1 MKIPSDRRSSD
12 ASYAPYSVTS
22 PRFPPPA
29 LPSNTNTHPS
39 RPPASRKSTAGSA
52 SNGSASGS
60 KSHPPASASAPTL
73 ASLALAGG
81 GSEDQPQY
89 KVARAISSC
98 TRCRSRKQKC
108 DGKLPACSAC
118 ERAKVECIGFDAI
131 SKTNV
136 SRNYL
141 HSLEQEVASLKAQL
155 AELQGSGSV
164 SGSHS
169 HSELVSDDIG
179 RNKRDIAANASHA
192 VSTFRADF
200 PLDPALADEDGS
212 MPPHVMRSPLE
223 SPHLT
228 GPAAT
233 HMYGQGY
240 GHQRRHSDFPFPST
254 SLSADSPK
262 SPFFSHRGPGQLGQT
277 SAIHATSLTRMVHD
291 AALRTGHAINPGSTM
306 NPPGSTA
313 SGSEKGSSVVGIDS
327 PIAQTAEVGD
337 NTSPDAILTPR
348 SAAGGPGS
356 SNRRAP
362 SASPLVSTNSLL
374 PGSGGKLKRRTF
386 AIPPLPPQPAVE
398 RLVAAYVDFVGVTAP
413 IIHIPS
419 LGQQLVKMREGTN
432 VEESDIFVVMMVLA
446 LSTMASSRFVD
457 PPDEL
462 RACSETFHAEAMK
475 HLDAVFEEQSYVG
488 LQAILLLVWYSLLN
502 PDKGS
507 IWFLVGLATRTCVDL
522 GYHNEH
528 NAQVEQL
535 DALELDMR
543 RRLFWCTYKMDRL
556 LSLSLGRPPSIPDG
570 FINVPLSSP
579 MHDIDIHPGDPASLT
594 GEPCS
599 YKAVFIHTTKLRQL
613 QSEIL
618 FETYGVHGS
627 TGRLPSEEWRQD
639 CFERLKSWLATA
651 PEPRGTVSTEGYAI
665 SFHNSCLLLFR
676 PSPGCPRPGR
686 SALATVLTSS
696 SYVIRIY
703 RRMQNN
709 NRISWLW
716 MTSHFSFMAG
726 LSFLYAFFNLY
737 SMGGGRDV
745 PSIEDAMMVTES
757 CLGVLEFLAPRVPSA
772 LACHDTMR
780 SLCQAIF
787 DQLSKLDPPPTAGSS
802 SSSPTRGILR
812 GAPISSSREDPLP
825 NEAFPAP
832 LPPVAMPYE
841 LSLLDNLFRNPMA
854 SHNKAS
860 EYTSNKKCHD
870 KKKAAAAGGSGS
882 GAGIGGGAGAGS
894 ANVDYGGNGNYGS
907 GSASSTGA
915 PRGYPPGA
923 FHTLN
928 QEGSGGRSHASRGH
942 KRQRE
947 ADTNGHAHSHAHA
960 HAHAHSGRHD
970 HDLGHSHGHHHEG
983 GYDASTNGLGPYGL
997 PSVLGSTP
1005 SQVPSLHAALASSTP
1020 AADPSAQHNPA
1031 QAYPSST
1038 QTYGG
1043 QGQGQD
1049 RDRNRD
1055 RDSERV
1061 LPMLN
1066 GSNGTGEGGAD
1077 DSQGFDLF
1085 AFLMDEEGGL
1095 GGTNYSMDIPAD
1107 FSLWS

>member
-1 MKIPSDRRSSD
+1 MKVPTDRHSSD
-12 ASYAPYSVTS
+12 AAYAPYNVPSPTRLPGPSPSSV
-22 PRFPPPA
+22 PRKVNGGR
-29 LPSNTNTHPS
+29 PSAP
-39 RPPASRKSTAGSA
+39 
-52 SNGSASGS
+52 
-60 KSHPPASASAPTL
+60 PTL
-73 ASLALAGG
+73 ASI
-81 GSEDQPQY
+81 GSTGSDDASQPQY

-141 HSLEQEVASLKAQL
+141 HSLEQEVATLRAQVEALQSGEPLPRKHHAPISVPHSAPSL
-155 AELQGSGSV
+155 
-164 SGSHS
+164 
-169 HSELVSDDIG
+169 
-179 RNKRDIAANASHA
+179 R
-192 VSTFRADF
+192 TDF
-200 PLDPALADEDGS
+200 PLDPALAGEDGQL
-212 MPPHVMRSPLE
+212 RSPLE
-223 SPHLT
+223 SPSLT
-228 GPAAT
+228 HA
-233 HMYGQGY
+233 YGQGY
-240 GHQRRHSDFPFPST
+240 GHTRRHSDYPLPAT
-254 SLSADSPK
+254 PMSLDSPR
-262 SPFFSHRGPGQLGQT
+262 SPFTSGLRGPAMGQT
-277 SAIHATSLTRMVHD
+277 PGIHATSLTRMVHD
-291 AALRTGHAINPGSTM
+291 AALRTGHAIHPGSSM
-306 NPPGSTA
+306 NPPGSNA
-313 SGSEKGSSVVGIDS
+313 SGSEKGSSVQGVDS
-327 PIAQTAEVGD
+327 PVATLADVDCQ
-337 NTSPDAILTPR
+337 TSPDGIPTPR
-348 SAAGGPGS
+348 RAGLALPG
-356 SNRRAP
+356 P
-362 SASPLVSTNSLL
+362 SASRRRPSSSPLAATSALL
-374 PGSGGKLKRRTF
+374 GSMSGPVKVKRRTF

-419 LGQQLVKMREGTN
+419 LGKQLMKMREGTD
-432 VEESDIFVVMMVLA
+432 VEESDVFVVMMVLA

-535 DALELDMR
+535 DVLELDMR

-570 FINVPLSSP
+570 FINVPLSSA
-579 MHDIDIHPGDPASLT
+579 MHDIDIHPGDREIV

-599 YKAVFIHTTKLRQL
+599 YKAVFLHTTKLRQL

-618 FETYGVHGS
+618 FQTYGVHGT
-627 TGRLPSEEWRQD
+627 TGRLPSEEWRLD
-639 CFERLKSWLATA
+639 CFDRLKTWLATA

-686 SALATVLTSS
+686 NALATVLTSS

-703 RRMQNN
+703 RRMQLN

-726 LSFLYAFFNLY
+726 LSFLYAYFNLY
-737 SMGGGRDV
+737 SMGGGKDV
-745 PSIEDAMMVTES
+745 PNIEDAMMVTES

-772 LACHDTMR
+772 SACHDTMR

-787 DQLSKLDPPPTAGSS
+787 DQLTKLDAPPTAGSTAT
-802 SSSPTRGILR
+802 SPGRGILR

-832 LPPVAMPYE
+832 LPAVALPYE

-860 EYTSNKKCHD
+860 EYTSNQKCQ
-870 KKKAAAAGGSGS
+870 KKKV
-882 GAGIGGGAGAGS
+882 
-894 ANVDYGGNGNYGS
+894 NVDYGGNGNYS
-907 GSASSTGA
+907 PAP

-923 FHTLN
+923 FHTAGN
-928 QEGSGGRSHASRGH
+928 DDARRRHDNGHREGHARDEDGERERDREREREREREYTAVPSGGPGLY
-942 KRQRE
+942 
-947 ADTNGHAHSHAHA
+947 HSA
-960 HAHAHSGRHD
+960 
-970 HDLGHSHGHHHEG
+970 
-983 GYDASTNGLGPYGL
+983 
-997 PSVLGSTP
+997 SVLGSSAASP
-1005 SQVPSLHAALASSTP
+1005 FSLFQQGNPTSF
-1020 AADPSAQHNPA
+1020 DQPA
-1031 QAYPSST
+1031 QQQPLPQVQAS
-1038 QTYGG
+1038 GG
-1043 QGQGQD
+1043 GEGEGEGGGD
-1049 RDRNRD
+1049 
-1055 RDSERV
+1055 RV

-1066 GSNGTGEGGAD
+1066 GAGAEGD
-1077 DSQGFDLF
+1077 PNGFDLF
-1085 AFLMDEEGGL
+1085 SFLMDEEGL
-1095 GGTNYSMDIPAD
+1095 GGTYPTDLPTD
-1107 FSLWS
+1107 FTLWS